1 MKDKFLYSTQDNFLS
16 IKKCEALNYYYMER
30 KGIDSIAII
39 LFDPIKMEVGISN
52 FPKPPFSERD
62 GLEIPLK
69 TSAFVSG
76 ISEYV
81 DKDLYINFSF
91 KEQLNL
97 CKKVAFNQLNS
108 KINTNIELSKIEFV
122 NRLIFNFMTNEYIWL
137 FVYEID
143 KNEIIKKPQEN
154 PILWY
159 NIKDLHLIEDAKTKV
174 ILFDYLINKNL
185 INFNKG

>member
-16 IKKCEALNYYYMER
+16 IKKCDTLNYYYMER

-39 LFDPIKMEVGISN
+39 LFDPIKMEVGIAN

-62 GLEIPLK
+62 GLDIPLK

-97 CKKVAFNQLNS
+97 CKQVALNQLKS
-108 KINTNIELSKIEFV
+108 KLNIDLNMSNIEFV
-122 NRLIFNFMTNEYIWL
+122 NRLIFNFMTNEYVWL
-137 FVYEID
+137 FVYQVNKIEVV
-143 KNEIIKKPQEN
+143 KNQKDTQ
-154 PILWY
+154 ILWY

-174 ILFDYLINKNL
+174 ILFDFLINNNL
-185 INFNKG
+185 INFVK